1 MKRTMLLL
9 LLALMLAL
17 PGLCEEAAPVYDTVD
32 VDLTGLDGDEI
43 IDVIS
48 RIEYDPTAYLG
59 QVVRMTGLLGT
70 QRDKLARQTYFF
82 VYVPAGASA
91 CCSSLYYGFDFIWY
105 GQHAYPQDYSRV
117 GDMTVTGVLDTYAVG
132 GIPRL
137 VLRDALVT
145 WAP

>member
-1 MKRTMLLL
+1 MLLL

-82 VYVPAGASA
+82 V
-91 CCSSLYYGFDFIWY
+91 
-105 GQHAYPQDYSRV
+105 
-117 GDMTVTGVLDTYAVG
+117 
-132 GIPRL
+132 
-137 VLRDALVT
+137 
-145 WAP
+145 

>member
-1 MKRTMLLL
+1 MVTRSTWVST
-9 LLALMLAL
+9 
-17 PGLCEEAAPVYDTVD
+17 P
-32 VDLTGLDGDEI
+32 
-43 IDVIS
+43 
-48 RIEYDPTAYLG
+48 
-59 QVVRMTGLLGT
+59 
-70 QRDKLARQTYFF
+70 
-82 VYVPAGASA
+82 SA